1 LLAGAAAFSA
11 AGSSSSRHDA
21 APESPVPRKA
31 SDDAIVSTA
40 TLREG
45 WKLALS
51 QKLPQLNLTLLMD
64 AVQAGA
70 PELWPGL
77 NRAVL
82 VMQRYCRRWLM
93 RRRLAAIHTYTQNSL
108 ARGSKP
114 DAAAALAAAN
124 APAAQVA
131 PEDEEVV
138 SPEDVALVEAVSL
151 ALTPQLRAIAIAVES
166 LISDVQALRNERA

>member
-1 LLAGAAAFSA
+1 MAG
-11 AGSSSSRHDA
+11 DD
-21 APESPVPRKA
+21 ESM
-31 SDDAIVSTA
+31 SIDS
-40 TLREG
+40 LREG
-45 WKLALS
+45 WKLATS
-51 QKLPQLNLTLLMD
+51 QKQPQLNLTLLMD

-77 NRAVL
+77 NQAAM

-93 RRRLAAIHTYTQNSL
+93 RKRLAAIHSYTQTSL

-114 DAAAALAAAN
+114 DAAAVLAAAN
-124 APAAQVA
+124 APGGQAAPV
-131 PEDEEVV
+131 DDEVV
-138 SPEDVALVEAVSL
+138 SAEDVALVEAVSL